1 MEQEAKKYIC
11 ENCKKEVG
19 QVYAIKESKKVKWL
33 CQKCFYKNK

>member
-19 QVYAIKESKKVKWL
+19 QIIWNAEGIWCV
-33 CQKCFYKNK
+33 KCFYKK